1 MLELEDSLGVEQ
13 VVLALAA
20 PLVFAA
26 YLQRAMGTLLGVIG
40 KGEGMAC
47 RHLVGKDVVADAA
60 EAADR
65 AHEAVPD
72 HFVTQAYGLEDLRTG
87 VGRHGG
93 DAHLGHDLEQALVA
107 RLDDVLTRPLGGHVR
122 R

>member
-1 MLELEDSLGVEQ
+1 MI
-13 VVLALAA
+13 LALTA

-26 YLQRAMGTLLGVIG
+26 YLQCAVGTLLGVVG
-40 KGEGMAC
+40 KGEGMTC
-47 RHLVGKDVVADAA
+47 SHLVGKDAVADTA

-72 HFVTQAYGLEDLRTG
+72 HFVTQAYGLKDLCTG
-87 VGRHGG
+87 IGRHGG

-107 RLDDVLTRPLGGHVR
+107 RLDDVLTSPLGRQVR